1 MKCIAIDDE
10 PLALNV
16 IKDFCSKVAYID
28 LVDVCTNSVDAIK
41 ILNEQKIDCVFLDIQ
56 MPNMTGIEWISTLTK
71 PPLVIFTTAYREYAL
86 QGFDLNAVDYL
97 VKPIPFERFMK
108 ATNKAYEIIQYRQKN
123 ESELTF
129 SNYMMVKVEYST
141 VKVNLDDILYIEGLK
156 DYIKIHTLAKLLLTK
171 STMKRIEAK
180 LPIDKFI
187 RVHKSFIIPIGKI
200 KKIERNR
207 VVIGENWIPIGEQYK
222 NSFAEVMNRIML

>member
-86 QGFDLNAVDYL
+86 QGFDLN
-97 VKPIPFERFMK
+97 